1 MPIIFNAMLTLLAI
15 IVIALMG
22 YVTKRYDTLRNNA
35 YRHGMGEPISAH
47 DWKIIKRDRQL
58 YDVYLMGVRKAGM
71 LRSIEIELHGKP
83 KVWVKRDEFGIITET
98 R

>member
-35 YRHGMGEPISAH
+35 YRHGMGEPISTH

-58 YDVYLMGVRKAGM
+58 YELYLMGVRKAGM
-71 LRSIEIELHGKP
+71 LRSIDIELHGKP
-83 KVWVKRDEFGIITET
+83 KVWVKRDEFGIITEIK
-98 R
+98 